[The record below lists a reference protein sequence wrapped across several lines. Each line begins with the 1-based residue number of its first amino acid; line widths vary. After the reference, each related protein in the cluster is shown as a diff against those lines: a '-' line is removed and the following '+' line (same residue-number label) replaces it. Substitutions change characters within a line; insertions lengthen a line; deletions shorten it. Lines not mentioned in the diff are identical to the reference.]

1 MEERSECGGGAN
13 EIEEWRRK
21 TSHWRERRS
30 KLDVG
35 GIEGADRR
43 WLRIVNARPGEQAG
57 ASGELMGFRRVIG
70 GASGGEVNLNLG
82 EQAGAN
88 GEFRRVRDEGQQG

>member
-21 TSHWRERRS
+21 TSQWRERRS
-30 KLDVG
+30 KLDFG

-43 WLRIVNARPGEQAG
+43 WFGIVNARPGEQAG
-57 ASGELMGFRRVIG
+57 ASGELMGIRSVIG
-70 GASGGEVNLNLG
+70 GASGGGKSIRIPESKP
-82 EQAGAN
+82 
-88 GEFRRVRDEGQQG
+88 GQMGSSGG